1 VEPDSTSLCLALL
14 ALSRENQAFI
24 AFLGGYLLSNKMK
37 SRSIYAVLA
46 LGIVL
51 SGIIGMV
58 ITYEPTDGMSPHMPV
73 EVDEAGTVVLVDE
86 GPVLRDLVLSNSK
99 SQQAWQDKQAMFPV
113 GGRWST
119 WLAQFTMSVDKEP
132 VPPKGLIRLPAHHTS
147 FGRLLVSN
155 VFHTPHSLG
164 LVFLLDYQPL
174 LVQDAT
180 GEQAIYYIPE
190 IPVGAEQAF
199 EFLLPPMSEG
209 LRHLSILLITDP
221 DSTSTDADY
230 RWAQQQSFSEQRFD
244 IWVGIEEIPKDTPV
258 FQDLE
263 EAISAG
269 GFRSRF
275 EVVQSHQPDQLIERL
290 ELDPNTE
297 HQIALRFTNEEQ
309 AENTHPYTGTLP
321 VRIGIVWDDHL
332 RSVFD
337 YEHDPTIPEPPLLS
351 LIIQT
356 PVEPGTHQLQVIA
369 FQIPWHALFNAQGE
383 WISFGKAAFSRRILV
398 NAAAD

>member
-1 VEPDSTSLCLALL
+1 
-14 ALSRENQAFI
+14 
-24 AFLGGYLLSNKMK
+24 LSNKVNF
-37 SRSIYAVLA
+37 RSICAVSV

-51 SGIIGMV
+51 SGIIGIV
-58 ITYEPTDGMSPHMPV
+58 TACEPTGGASPYMPV

-86 GPVLRDLVLSNSK
+86 GPALRDLILSNSE
-99 SQQAWQDKQAMFPV
+99 SQQAWQDKQTMFPV

-119 WLAQFTMSVDKEP
+119 WLAQFTMSVDREP
-132 VPPKGLIRLPAHHTS
+132 VSPKGLIRLPAHQAS

-174 LVQDAT
+174 LVQDAS

-190 IPVGAEQAF
+190 MPVGAEQAF

-221 DSTSTDADY
+221 DSTSTDSDY
-230 RWAQQQSFSEQRFD
+230 RWAQQHSFSEQRFD
-244 IWVGIEEIPKDTPV
+244 LWIDIEKVPKDTPA

-290 ELDPNTE
+290 ELEPDTD

-309 AENTHPYTGTLP
+309 AENTQPYTGTLP
-321 VRIGIVWDDHL
+321 VRIGIFWDDRL

-351 LIIQT
+351 LIIHS
-356 PVEPGTHQLQVIA
+356 PGEPGIHQLQVVA

-398 NAAAD
+398 NVAAD